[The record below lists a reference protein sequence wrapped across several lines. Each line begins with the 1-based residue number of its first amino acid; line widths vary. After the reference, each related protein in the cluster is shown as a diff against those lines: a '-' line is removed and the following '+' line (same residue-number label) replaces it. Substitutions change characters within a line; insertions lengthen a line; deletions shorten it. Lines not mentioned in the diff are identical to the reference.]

1 MKTQKLLFY
10 THGLVDGGAERLWS
24 SLASEFQRRGHT
36 VIFAEDFEAHDS
48 RNLLDA
54 RIPIITLG
62 KGHLRSIR
70 ALAALL
76 KQERPDVA
84 LSAVA
89 GSNLKLIVA
98 SLISRANTKCI
109 ISYHGYEEW
118 KSGLL
123 SFLTFLGLPFLS
135 VLSKRTVAVS
145 NGLRRNLI
153 RTWGADAARTV
164 AIHNP
169 VYLPPAI
176 PAASEVELNAR
187 DDIVLAVGRL
197 TAVKGLDTLIRAFA
211 RLKRTS
217 ARLIIL
223 GKGPEE
229 KRLQRLIR
237 DLGLQGRVDL
247 AGYQPE
253 PWPHYRHAKCLALS
267 SQSEQFGNV
276 IVEALAHGLPV
287 VATNCTGPREILDEG
302 RYGEIVPIGDA
313 DALAAA
319 IDRAL
324 EAPGNPE
331 PRRDRARSFSFAARV
346 PHYVNLIEEVVGS
359 TPGVDRHGN
368 IAGSEVGKTMSKS
381 MVEAP

>member
-1 MKTQKLLFY
+1 
-10 THGLVDGGAERLWS
+10 
-24 SLASEFQRRGHT
+24 
-36 VIFAEDFEAHDS
+36 
-48 RNLLDA
+48 
-54 RIPIITLG
+54 
-62 KGHLRSIR
+62 
-70 ALAALL
+70 
-76 KQERPDVA
+76 
-84 LSAVA
+84 
-89 GSNLKLIVA
+89 
-98 SLISRANTKCI
+98 
-109 ISYHGYEEW
+109 
-118 KSGLL
+118 
-123 SFLTFLGLPFLS
+123 
-135 VLSKRTVAVS
+135 
-145 NGLRRNLI
+145 
-153 RTWGADAARTV
+153 
-164 AIHNP
+164 
-169 VYLPPAI
+169 
-176 PAASEVELNAR
+176 
-187 DDIVLAVGRL
+187 
-197 TAVKGLDTLIRAFA
+197 
-211 RLKRTS
+211 
-217 ARLIIL
+217 
-223 GKGPEE
+223 
-229 KRLQRLIR
+229 
-237 DLGLQGRVDL
+237 LQGRVDL